1 MRAAIALAVGLL
13 FVAAPAGNAAAAQCA
28 DPAGIYR
35 DSVGWAQRLTDPA
48 RVWPL
53 TNGAGQLLA
62 VLGTGVDAANAQFAA
77 GQVVPGSDATD
88 CDGRG
93 TFAAGIVA
101 ARPDPATTFT
111 GMAPGVRVLGIRYT
125 ETTTSGGFAGADP
138 NALAA
143 ALDRAVTQGATV
155 ALVVVPSMVGS
166 PALEASVRA
175 AVAHGV
181 VVVSPA
187 MAAEPGQ
194 KSYPT
199 SLPGVVGVGAHDRA
213 GAPLQKEFGDYVAVA
228 APGAGLV
235 SLSAGAHGGL
245 GHRWG
250 VNDPAFAAAYV
261 AGAAVLVRAYHP
273 ELRPDE
279 VLARLTA
286 TANRPPGGGHDPRLG
301 WGVLDVPAAVSA
313 ELPSVKPGVARPA
326 TVVPAAAPAQPP
338 VRDRLPGVVALLGL
352 VTAMLVV
359 VTAATIVKAA
369 RRRRVS

>member
-1 MRAAIALAVGLL
+1 MSTAIRLALAVGML
-13 FVAAPAGNAAAAQCA
+13 FVAAPFASATAAQCA
-28 DPAGIYR
+28 DPAGVYR

-62 VLGTGVDAANAQFAA
+62 VLGTGVDANNAQFAA

-111 GMAPGVRVLGIRYT
+111 GMAPGVRVLGVRYT

-143 ALDRAVTQGATV
+143 ALDRAVTDGASV
-155 ALVVVPSMVGS
+155 ALVVVPSMVSS
-166 PALEASVRA
+166 PALEQSVR
-175 AVAHGV
+175 VALARGV

-213 GAPLQKEFGDYVAVA
+213 GTPLQKETGDYVSVA

-235 SLSAGAHGGL
+235 STAAGAHGGL

-250 VNDPAFAAAYV
+250 INDPAFAAAYV
-261 AGAAVLVRAYHP
+261 AGAVVLVRGYHP
-273 ELRPDE
+273 ELGPAE
-279 VLARLTA
+279 ILTRLTA

-313 ELPSVKPGVARPA
+313 ELPSVKPGVSRPA
-326 TVVPAAAPAQPP
+326 TVVPAAAPAPP
-338 VRDRLPGVVALLGL
+338 AIRDRLPGVVALLGL
-352 VTAMLVV
+352 TTAILVV
-359 VTAATIVKAA
+359 ITAFVVVRAA
-369 RRRRVS
+369 RR